1 MGEPAAREDG
11 RLVPLQTSCLGLDAR
26 FFYGTEMQGR
36 KQSKKT
42 FNSAHLQMSPRMASP
57 RQGNVFV
64 LLPYSQSF
72 TDGQGQV
79 ISLRQAIM
87 DVYNNKNGLKS
98 QKQIQCKFKINSSRL
113 QYQSSSGLQGC
124 SHINKMPVLK
134 AVVHIVH
141 SIGDL
146 LVFPTIEGQQIK
158 RQDCAGF
165 EVRKT
170 WIQF

>member
-11 RLVPLQTSCLGLDAR
+11 RLVPQNKHLVQAQMPGSFMEQRCKRGNRVKRL
-26 FFYGTEMQGR
+26 
-36 KQSKKT
+36 
-42 FNSAHLQMSPRMASP
+42 NSAHLQMSPRMASP

-134 AVVHIVH
+134 AVVHIIH